1 MKAKRAIKLRKTI
14 NIFIKR
20 NKWMRLIV
28 SLVRVE
34 MKRPATCIRIAIEPN
49 KNTAH
54 GIARETLADRR
65 L

>member
-20 NKWMRLIV
+20 NKWMRL